1 MAQTSFTWKG
11 AEINS
16 FEQLF
21 PALRTC
27 EDQNELADFMNLAV
41 LWSVD
46 DDRSRDDMFRL
57 DGESAVHL
65 SELYKRGMSEW

>member
-11 AEINS
+11 AKITS

-21 PALRTC
+21 PALLTC

-41 LWSVD
+41 LWSVEA
-46 DDRSRDDMFRL
+46 DRARNDIFRL
-57 DGESAVHL
+57 GGESAVHL
-65 SELYKRGMSEW
+65 SELYKRGISEQ

>member
-1 MAQTSFTWKG
+1 MAHTSFTWKG
-11 AEINS
+11 AEITS

-27 EDQNELADFMNLAV
+27 ADQNELADFMNLAV

-46 DDRSRDDMFRL
+46 DDRSRDDIFRL
-57 DGESAVHL
+57 GGESAVHL
-65 SELYKRGMSEW
+65 SELYKRGMSEG

>member
-1 MAQTSFTWKG
+1 MAHPFIWKG
-11 AEINS
+11 AKITS

-21 PALRTC
+21 SALRTC

-46 DDRSRDDMFRL
+46 DGRSRDDIFRL
-57 DGESAVHL
+57 GGESAVHL
-65 SELYKRGMSEW
+65 SELYQRAITEQ

>member
-1 MAQTSFTWKG
+1 MAHPLTWKG
-11 AEINS
+11 TEITS

-21 PALRTC
+21 SALRTC

-46 DDRSRDDMFRL
+46 AERSRDDIYQL
-57 DGESAVHL
+57 GGESAVHL
-65 SELYKRGMSEW
+65 SELYKRGISER

>member
-1 MAQTSFTWKG
+1 MAHPLTWKG
-11 AEINS
+11 TEITS

-21 PALRTC
+21 SALRTC

-46 DDRSRDDMFRL
+46 AERSRDDIYKL
-57 DGESAVHL
+57 GGESAVHL
-65 SELYKRGMSEW
+65 YELYKRGISER

>member
-1 MAQTSFTWKG
+1 MAQSFTWKG
-11 AEINS
+11 SEVTS

-41 LWSVD
+41 IWSVED
-46 DDRSRDDMFRL
+46 GRSRDEIFRL
-57 DGESAVHL
+57 GGESAVHL
-65 SELYKRGMSEW
+65 SELFRREIPEQ

>member
-1 MAQTSFTWKG
+1 MAHPLTWKG
-11 AEINS
+11 TEITS

-21 PALRTC
+21 SALRTC

-46 DDRSRDDMFRL
+46 AERSRDDIYKL
-57 DGESAVHL
+57 GGESAVHL
-65 SELYKRGMSEW
+65 SELYKRGINER

>member
-1 MAQTSFTWKG
+1 MTQPLTWKG
-11 AEINS
+11 AEITS

-41 LWSVD
+41 IWSVED
-46 DDRSRDDMFRL
+46 GRSRDEIFRL
-57 DGESAVHL
+57 GGESAVHL
-65 SELYKRGMSEW
+65 SELFRRGIPNR